1 MLLVGISTE
10 DTEQEV
16 EKLSSK
22 ILKLRLF
29 EDESGTMWKKPIT
42 EINGQILSE
51 LRKVQNQISTW
62 LLKVLYESFLSKL
75 KAKIGDE
82 NVKDGVFGAMM
93 DVALV
98 NDGPVTIT
106 IDSTD

>member
-42 EINGQILSE
+42 EINGQILS
-51 LRKVQNQISTW
+51 
-62 LLKVLYESFLSKL
+62 
-75 KAKIGDE
+75 G
-82 NVKDGVFGAMM
+82 M
-93 DVALV
+93 
-98 NDGPVTIT
+98 
-106 IDSTD
+106 

>member
-1 MLLVGISTE
+1 M
-10 DTEQEV
+10 
-16 EKLSSK
+16 
-22 ILKLRLF
+22 ILGA
-29 EDESGTMWKKPIT
+29 DA
-42 EINGQILSE
+42 
-51 LRKVQNQISTW
+51 
-62 LLKVLYESFLSKL
+62 KVLYESFLSKL